1 MNSHSQAG
9 QDAWVFA
16 MTEQKT
22 DGFYLD
28 LGCSEESKHSNTYGL
43 EQIGWKGIL
52 CDIVGGCESRKGTFI
67 LSDAANPNERLK
79 LYYKHLP
86 AVVDYLSLDC
96 DNSTMGAFNSIP
108 WDQVTFRVAT
118 IETDVYAKGPGD
130 RDKLR
135 SLMRAMG
142 YHLVCGDVCVEWPP
156 GHAPQP
162 YEDFWCMPE
171 LVNPALIKRFQS
183 DNLFWKDILAK

>member
-1 MNSHSQAG
+1 
-9 QDAWVFA
+9 

-28 LGCSEESKHSNTYGL
+28 LGCSEESKHSNTYRL

-118 IETDVYAKGPGD
+118 IETDVYAKGPND

-171 LVNPALIKRFQS
+171 LVNPSLIKRFQS
-183 DNLFWKDILAK
+183 DGLFWRDIIAR